1 VAAFEAGVARCLRQG
16 SELLCGGS
24 VLGGNFVEPT
34 LLRAPGF
41 NHIATESELFSPV
54 AHLVRYKEGEIDRVV
69 ADINRTGYGLSGGV
83 FTADA
88 ALFDDIV
95 TRVRVG
101 ILNLNYGSS
110 GAEAGEN
117 FGGEGRTGGGR
128 QMGPAMFASY
138 TRFVNSMRAPAGSP
152 VVHAQGVTQS

>member
-1 VAAFEAGVARCLRQG
+1 M
-16 SELLCGGS
+16 
-24 VLGGNFVEPT
+24 EPT

-41 NHIATESELFSPV
+41 GHAGTAHELFSPV
-54 AHLVRYKEGEIDRVV
+54 AHLVRYEEGQLDAVV
-69 ADINRTGYGLSGGV
+69 DDINRTGYGLSGGV

-88 ALFDDIV
+88 AVFERLA
-95 TRVRVG
+95 TEVRVG

-128 QMGPAMFASY
+128 MMGPAMFTNY
-138 TRFVNSMRAPAGSP
+138 TRYVNSMRAPHGGE
-152 VVHAQGVTQS
+152 VVHAQGVTQN